1 MVEKIEVSG
10 GVSRS
15 EMLLALK
22 KAEITMKDE
31 NLYTG
36 DENIDKQTKAKLA
49 LVLARQG

>member
-1 MVEKIEVSG
+1 MVKIEVSG
-10 GVSRS
+10 GIPRS

-36 DENIDKQTKAKLA
+36 DNKQDKVIKTLLA
-49 LVLARQG
+49 VSMARK